1 MVNGRGGL
9 EMFEII
15 VGLQHSG
22 ENDLMAT
29 KYDVG
34 HDCDDDIIASF
45 FDSIP
50 SSLSSMSYA
59 LPENDDTVPLS
70 TQSHEY
76 RIRLANTEERQA
88 SASILINRMYEW
100 RGYKHLSSSTSTEPN
115 RITLLA
121 YDNDADV
128 IGTISVGIDSPLGL
142 YADCGYHDVLDDLRA
157 QGKVLC
163 EFNRLAMDPQVR
175 NKRVLASLFHVAY
188 LYPYGLFSCT
198 DGLLEVNPRHARFY
212 EQMLGFTLVGP
223 ERICPRVNAPS
234 VLLLIDFEELGRR
247 IREVGGRMDRAV
259 GDRSLFPY
267 LMTAKDSEGI
277 LGRLRQMAYDSPSI
291 S

>member
-1 MVNGRGGL
+1 MCRGGL
-9 EMFEII
+9 EMFGITE
-15 VGLQHSG
+15 LQNFG
-22 ENDLMAT
+22 GNDSMVT

-59 LPENDDTVPLS
+59 LPENDDTVSLS
-70 TQSHEY
+70 TQTHEY
-76 RIRLANTEERQA
+76 RIRLANTEERQE

-100 RGYKHLSSSTSTEPN
+100 RGYKHLSGQTMTEPN

-128 IGTISVGIDSPLGL
+128 IGTISVGVDSPLGL
-142 YADCGYHDVLDDLRA
+142 YADSGYHDILEDMRA
-157 QGKVLC
+157 KGRVLC

-188 LYPYGLFSCT
+188 LYPYGLFGCT

-212 EQMLGFTLVGP
+212 EQMLGFTLIGS

-247 IREVGGRMDRAV
+247 IREVGGRMDRAA

-267 LMTAKDSEGI
+267 LMTARDSDGI
-277 LGRLRQMAYDSPSI
+277 LGRLRQMAYDSHSI